1 MPPLPPAGWHPDPH
15 QPSRLRYWDGTVWTA
30 WVSERGEV
38 ESAPLADGPQGIR
51 RWPPRTVW
59 TCVLGLLA
67 ISLVAGIAYA
77 IVSAAFGESAALT
90 LAVTFP
96 IQFAGIYLIVRRI
109 SRRYGSGNVV
119 EDLTW
124 RVQGRD
130 VWPGLGTAFLAM
142 VVTAIAVNAVR
153 AWLDIPVEP
162 TDQFGTLDDTTV
174 ARAILAVAAVLGAPL
189 FEELLFRGVV
199 LHALLRW
206 GKAVAVAG
214 SSLLFGL
221 THLSVELAGTENVLV
236 VVSTTVTGAVLAWTV
251 LRLDRLGP
259 AMVAHSAFN
268 LIAVVATFATTTT

>member
-1 MPPLPPAGWHPDPH
+1 MPPLPPAGWHPDP
-15 QPSRLRYWDGTVWTA
+15 QRPSRLRYWDGAVWTA

-38 ESAPLADGPQGIR
+38 QSAPLTDGPIGIR

-59 TCVLGLLA
+59 TCILGLLA
-67 ISLVAGIAYA
+67 ISLVAGIAYG
-77 IVSAAFGESAALT
+77 IVSAALGGSAALT

-96 IQFAGIYLIVRRI
+96 IQFAGTYLIVRRI
-109 SRRYGSGNVV
+109 SRRYGTGDVV
-119 EDLTW
+119 ADLTW

-130 VWPGLGTAFLAM
+130 AWPGLGTALLAM
-142 VVTAIAVNAVR
+142 VVTALAVNVVR
-153 AWLDIPVEP
+153 SGLGIPVEP
-162 TDQFGTLDDTTV
+162 TDQFGTLDDTTA

-206 GKAVAVAG
+206 GKGLAVAG
-214 SSLLFGL
+214 SSVLFGL
-221 THLSVELAGTENVLV
+221 THLNVELAASENVLV
-236 VVSTTVTGAVLAWTV
+236 AVSTTATGAVLAWTV

-268 LIAVVATFATTTT
+268 LIAVVATFATTT